1 MTDNELDDMLDCWQT
16 PALRESLTDEVRAGF
31 AQIPKRTKRVPRW
44 RTLPKILLGRLVTA
58 LVAAAILLFAIVQ
71 VSPRTVR
78 MASPGFRI
86 PFYVESIFERFAEDG
101 SIEYRSRMTAF
112 PYGGID
118 FNMSVVEESGN
129 PILNAFQGIASSIRN
144 QFVLAVPSLVL
155 PKQRPVPEPAWF
167 AGFVKS
173 GCSQG
178 RKVVGHERIAGYPTT
193 ILQSE
198 TPQGRLRIW
207 MAPDLSC
214 YSLRLTDEFEQTDGG
229 YRLRLRKNAVKVTIN
244 P

>member
-1 MTDNELDDMLDCWQT
+1 MTDNELDEMLDCWQT
-16 PALRESLTDEVRAGF
+16 PPLRESLTDQVRAGF

-44 RTLPKILLGRLVTA
+44 RRLPKMRFGRWA
-58 LVAAAILLFAIVQ
+58 VAMVAGAIVLFAIVQ

-86 PFYVESIFERFAEDG
+86 PFYVESTFERFAEDG
-101 SIEYRSRMTAF
+101 SMEYRSRMTSF

-118 FNMSVVEESGN
+118 FTMSVVEESGN
-129 PILNAFQGIASSIRN
+129 PIRSAFQGIASAIRN
-144 QFVLAVPSLVL
+144 QVVLAMPSLVL
-155 PKQRPVPEPAWF
+155 PKQPPMAEPAWF
-167 AGFVKS
+167 AGFVRS

-178 RKVVGHERIAGYPTT
+178 RTVVGHETIAGYPTT

-198 TPQGRLRIW
+198 TPRGRLRIW

-214 YSLRLTDEFEQTDGG
+214 YSLRLTDELKTADGS
-229 YRLRLRKNAVKVTIN
+229 YRLRLRKNAVTVTMN

>member
-1 MTDNELDDMLDCWQT
+1 MTDIELDEMLDCWQT
-16 PALRESLTDEVRAGF
+16 PPLRESLTDEVRSGF
-31 AQIPKRTKRVPRW
+31 GQIPKRTKRVARW
-44 RTLPKILLGRLVTA
+44 RTLPKNRFGRLATA
-58 LVAAAILLFAIVQ
+58 MVAAAILLFAIVQ

-118 FNMSVVEESGN
+118 WNMSVVEESGN
-129 PILNAFQGIASSIRN
+129 PILNVFQGIARSIRN

-155 PKQRPVPEPAWF
+155 PKQPPMAEPAWF
-167 AGFVKS
+167 AGFVRS
-173 GCSQG
+173 GCSEG
-178 RKVVGHERIAGYPTT
+178 RTVVGQEAIAGYPTT

-198 TPQGRLRIW
+198 TPRGRLRIW

-214 YSLRLTDEFEQTDGG
+214 YSLRMTDEFEEADGR

>member
-1 MTDNELDDMLDCWQT
+1 MTDNELDEMLDCWPT
-16 PALRESLTDEVRAGF
+16 PPLRESFTDEVRAGF
-31 AQIPKRTKRVPRW
+31 AQIPKRTKHVPRKP
-44 RTLPKILLGRLVTA
+44 TLPKLRFSRLATVM
-58 LVAAAILLFAIVQ
+58 VAAAIFLLAIVQ
-71 VSPRTVR
+71 VAPRTVR

-101 SIEYRSRMTAF
+101 SVEYRSRMTAF

-129 PILNAFQGIASSIRN
+129 PILNAFQGVASSIRN

-155 PKQRPVPEPAWF
+155 PKQPPMAEPAWF
-167 AGFVKS
+167 AGFVRS
-173 GCSQG
+173 GCSEG
-178 RKVVGHERIAGYPTT
+178 RRVVGHETIAGYPTT

-198 TPQGRLRIW
+198 TPRGRLRIW

-214 YSLRLTDEFEQTDGG
+214 YSLRLTDEIEEADGR
-229 YRLRLRKNAVKVTIN
+229 YRLRLRKNGVKVTTN